1 MIKQINRIAIFTSL
15 LQAPAWAFL
24 QGTLPF
30 LLYKVLQSPPL
41 AIAIVMA
48 AKPVS
53 GMLAPLWQQVA
64 RGTENFARI
73 NIALSSLIAG
83 AALFCASF
91 TDAIW
96 LWTLLTIFCT
106 AILKGKQGAWSEL
119 LRGCT
124 EPHRSKIQTDAN
136 TLSYCASAA
145 LPICF
150 GMILDSYLG
159 VWHLV
164 AATCGL
170 LLITAAF
177 LQWSLLS
184 NITAPTEG
192 RRARRSWSLSILL
205 HDRQYLWYISGTM
218 VAGAGLILLQPAIP
232 RLLMDH
238 HALSFT
244 HCAMALGGAKAVGY
258 LASARPWQ
266 FMFARTRRLSF
277 AALIAALTA
286 LFPILLISFGTV
298 WGVYG
303 AYIYYGMFQAGS
315 ELSWQMAPAI
325 FGGKESS
332 LPYAGAGHI
341 MNALRGSLMPML
353 GAWILSSVAGDAVF
367 YISIMCSLCGALLL
381 LLGSR
386 ERGDE
391 RTEAPNQSSLGAQSA
406 ST

>member
-1 MIKQINRIAIFTSL
+1 MIKQINRIAIFTAL

-53 GMLAPLWQQVA
+53 GMLAPLWQQIA
-64 RGTENFARI
+64 RGRDGFARI
-73 NIALSSLIAG
+73 NMALSSMIAG

-91 TDAIW
+91 TDATW
-96 LWTLLTIFCT
+96 LWAIIALLCT

-119 LRGCT
+119 LRGCQ

-150 GMILDSYLG
+150 GMVIDNYIG
-159 VWHLV
+159 MWRLV
-164 AATCGL
+164 AGVSGL
-170 LLITAAF
+170 LLLGAAAM
-177 LQWSLLS
+177 QWSLLADVTTPS
-184 NITAPTEG
+184 ES
-192 RRARRSWSLSILL
+192 ARSKKSWSLAILM

-238 HALSFT
+238 HSLSFT
-244 HCAMALGGAKAVGY
+244 HCAMALGGAKALGY

-277 AALIAALTA
+277 AALIAGLTA
-286 LFPILLISFGTV
+286 LFPILLTSFGSV

-315 ELSWQMAPAI
+315 ELNWQMAPVI
-325 FGGKESS
+325 FGGKNSS

-341 MNALRGSLMPML
+341 LNAIRGSTMPML
-353 GAWILSSVAGDAVF
+353 GAWIMSFASDSVF
-367 YISIMCSLCGALLL
+367 YISILCSVCGAMLL

-391 RTEAPNQSSLGAQSA
+391 RTEAPNQGRFSTEGA
-406 ST
+406 TT